1 MSTFSAKDGKQI
13 EIRPAIIEDAENII
27 SFAKILFPSTDQ
39 VLTLPEEYKISVAEE
54 VLFIESYNSN
64 PTALLLVAVYDNAVV
79 SLLNFKCGEKKKIQH
94 SGEFGISVHP
104 AFQAIGIGRQM
115 ITELLNW
122 AKQKPQIEKIF
133 LNVFH
138 TNPSAINLYKSLGFK
153 EEGRMQKA
161 AKQPDNTYA
170 DMIYMS
176 RFMNE

>member
-1 MSTFSAKDGKQI
+1 MFSAKDGRQI
-13 EIRPAIIEDAENII
+13 EIRPAVIEDAESII

-39 VLTLPEEYKISVAEE
+39 VLTLPEEYKMTVAEE
-54 VLFIESYNSN
+54 LLFIESYSST
-64 PTALLLVAVYDNAVV
+64 PTALLLVAVYGNEVV
-79 SLLNFKCGEKKKIQH
+79 SLLNFKCGEKKKVRH

-104 AFQAIGIGRQM
+104 AFQGLGIGKQM
-115 ITELLNW
+115 IIELLNW

-138 TNPSAINLYKSLGFK
+138 TNPVAINLYKSLGFK
-153 EEGRMQKA
+153 EEGRMLKA

-176 RFMNE
+176 KFMNE